1 MFNLMPEKYT
11 AEQQMVLANVNL
23 IRCAINEIER
33 RTKNAYTGCDEV
45 KSMLKDAATR
55 IMKSLLEKATSDQ
68 SKGSGSKRRKK

>member
-11 AEQQMVLANVNL
+11 AEQQMVLSNVNL

-45 KSMLKDAATR
+45 KSMLAEWGEEVRHAR
-55 IMKSLLEKATSDQ
+55 LIVEQASCYGLI
-68 SKGSGSKRRKK
+68 